1 MLDEGYIREPR
12 DLALCKAALN
22 QSNAQGLSR
31 AARHNILKPLS
42 LWSEGSAL
50 HDLEL
55 CNPYLQTCFDTLH
68 VLDGGI
74 TKKMIELAGNWLL
87 KIGGWNE
94 VLLWY
99 TYHNLGTASSFLP

>member
-22 QSNAQGLSR
+22 QSNAQGLLR

-55 CNPYLQTCFDTLH
+55 QL
-68 VLDGGI
+68 LDRAVRQARHCG
-74 TKKMIELAGNWLL
+74 A
-87 KIGGWNE
+87 
-94 VLLWY
+94 
-99 TYHNLGTASSFLP
+99 LPLVGDSG